1 MGSTWQQCQEE
12 NGVNCWNLQ
21 TGQSAAKP
29 QTEEGSTTIPKG
41 SRIKRFEAQGTPNG

>member
-29 QTEEGSTTIPKG
+29 QTEEGSTTISKE
-41 SRIKRFEAQGTPNG
+41 SRIKRFEAHRTPQG